1 MLLYKWLKVLYRD
14 RKDISMISGNG
25 SLSWLPIRSKYQ
37 GLGPTPDQVIQIF
50 KDWLG
55 FLEFLTIFSGVSEP

>member
-1 MLLYKWLKVLYRD
+1 
-14 RKDISMISGNG
+14 MISGNG

-50 KDWLG
+50 KAWLG